1 MNESERIAGILRDA
15 KEAVEAAG
23 IEDDALRQIA
33 FREAIALAAGQ
44 IPGTSPS
51 GATTGQANTPDTW
64 RSSGNPADVTDPIA
78 SIAKRL
84 GVPTEEID
92 RVFHVEGDNLELTIA
107 VAALASSK
115 RTATREIAILVTAGR
130 QASRLDERETDA
142 DAVRLVCSHYKKLDS
157 PNFSSTIRELN
168 GVLTVREKG
177 RKKYLKMTQPAW
189 EEASALVKR
198 VLGAGD

>member
-1 MNESERIAGILRDA
+1 MNDSERIAEILRDA
-15 KEAVEAAG
+15 KKAVDAAG
-23 IEDDALRQIA
+23 LEDESLKQIA
-33 FREAIALAAGQ
+33 FREAIALASGQ
-44 IPGTSPS
+44 MPGAPAS
-51 GATTGQANTPDTW
+51 GATTGRDSMPATGHGSSNPPDI
-64 RSSGNPADVTDPIA
+64 SDPIA

-84 GVPTEEID
+84 GVPTAEAD
-92 RVFHVEGDNLELTIA
+92 RVFHVEGDNLELTVA
-107 VAALASSK
+107 VAALADSK
-115 RTATREIAILVTAGR
+115 RTATREIALLVTAGR

-142 DAVRLVCSHYKKLDS
+142 DAVRLVCGDYKKLDS